1 MKKKIIIFAR
11 DINFVKNI
19 YLKLNKNIKNKYK
32 ITKIF
37 TDTENITQSNKE
49 FFDCQNIN
57 EYINEINIKKFF
69 KEKKYYIDQKN
80 ISKFSR
86 VEKIFNYM
94 LDFYEVGLLPIYK
107 C

>member
-19 YLKLNKNIKNKYK
+19 NFKLNKNIKNKYK

-69 KEKKYYIDQKN
+69 KEKKYYIDQK
-80 ISKFSR
+80 ISQNFLESR
-86 VEKIFNYM
+86 KYLIT
-94 LDFYEVGLLPIYK
+94 